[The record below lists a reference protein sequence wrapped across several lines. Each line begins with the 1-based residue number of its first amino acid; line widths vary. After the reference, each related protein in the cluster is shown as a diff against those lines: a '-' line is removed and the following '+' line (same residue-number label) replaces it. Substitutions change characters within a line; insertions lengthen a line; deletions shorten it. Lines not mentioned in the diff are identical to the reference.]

1 MEGETAVLTVLGLDN
16 AGEDGR
22 ETLAS
27 CFDWL
32 VVRDFFLAPFP
43 F

>member
-1 MEGETAVLTVLGLDN
+1 MEGEIAVLIVRGLIN
-16 AGEDGR
+16 AGEDGT
-22 ETLAS
+22 EPPTS